1 MIGEWLTAIFYQ
13 PLLNLLVLVYW
24 ALQQLPFNHQDMGVA
39 VIIFTIAFRILW
51 FPISRA
57 AKRSEAERK
66 RLEDKYQEITESLA
80 ADPVKLKAETKQVF
94 REKPA
99 MVLAAITDILLQA
112 GIALMLWRLF
122 AKGLLGEDLHLIYSF
137 IPHPQTPYNLSFWG
151 IFDLTKPNNTLNLL
165 QSLMILLVEALN
177 LWTTPYPINRK
188 DVLRLLIFLPVV
200 SFLIFMFLPA
210 GKKLFII
217 TTLVISLIINLWR
230 QIHYLIV
237 KKYLKTDEVKVDFS
251 PPEE

>member
-1 MIGEWLTAIFYQ
+1 MVGEWLTAIFYQ

-24 ALQQLPFNHQDMGVA
+24 VLQQLPIQHQDMGVA

-51 FPISRA
+51 LPISMA
-57 AKRSEAERK
+57 SKRSEEERK
-66 RLEDKYQEITESLA
+66 RLEDKHQEITESLT
-80 ADPVKLKAETKQVF
+80 ADPVKLKAETKQLF
-94 REKPA
+94 KEKPA
-99 MVLAAITDILLQA
+99 MVMAAMTDIILQA

-122 AKGLLGEDLHLIYSF
+122 AKGLLGEDLHLLYEFMS
-137 IPHPQTPYNLSFWG
+137 HPLTPYDLSFWG
-151 IFDLTKPNNTLNLL
+151 VVDLTKPNTSLNLL

-188 DVLRLLIFLPVV
+188 DVLRLLIILPVV

-217 TTLVISLIINLWR
+217 TTLVISLAINLWR
-230 QIHYLIV
+230 QAHYLIV
-237 KKYLKTDEVKVDFS
+237 KKYLKSDQVKVDF
-251 PPEE
+251 PTPKE